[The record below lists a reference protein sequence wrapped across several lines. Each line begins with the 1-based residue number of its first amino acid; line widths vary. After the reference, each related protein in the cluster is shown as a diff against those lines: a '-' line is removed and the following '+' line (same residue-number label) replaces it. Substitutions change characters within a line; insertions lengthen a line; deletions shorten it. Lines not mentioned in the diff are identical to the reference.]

1 MKQITVN
8 VYKFDELSSG
18 AQHRASR
25 NTIRVAQERARK
37 ENALDA
43 VKGLLE
49 AAGANE
55 DELFKHAE
63 DFYALTPYEEA

>member
-8 VYKFDELSSG
+8 VYKFDELSSD

-55 DELFKHAE
+55 DELFNTLKIFTH
-63 DFYALTPYEEA
+63 